1 MFHVKQKGENKT
13 MSEKEISKKI
23 DFINKHKI
31 EVNNEELMKITNEII
46 DLYNKQVK
54 EIEELKKYDY
64 RNIKLKKLKVNDGDW
79 EEVEKIFYYGY
90 TIYKEK
96 QLEEDTNE

>member
-1 MFHVKQKGENKT
+1 
-13 MSEKEISKKI
+13 
-23 DFINKHKI
+23 
-31 EVNNEELMKITNEII
+31 MK
-46 DLYNKQVK
+46 LYNKQVK

-64 RNIKLKKLKVNDGDW
+64 RNIKLKKLKINDSDW